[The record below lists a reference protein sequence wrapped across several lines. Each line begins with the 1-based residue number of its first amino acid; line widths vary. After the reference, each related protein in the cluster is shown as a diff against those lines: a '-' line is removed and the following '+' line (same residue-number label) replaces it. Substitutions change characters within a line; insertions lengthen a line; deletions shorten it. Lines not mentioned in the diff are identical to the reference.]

1 MPRRILAKLAAC
13 TKFVTGESQMTLS
26 RRDFNAASLALL
38 LANFS
43 SVCFAASKS
52 APSANLKALSR
63 LTFGATQA
71 SSAEFNE
78 LGLEA
83 WLDRELAKPASN
95 EDLQRRLAAARLMIE
110 YEAGMDDSKH
120 GWSARKEVIPYQY
133 LEASGE
139 SLLPLLD
146 FDKNGIAYEERIRP
160 AREVQAASLIRAV
173 HADAQLR
180 EVMTQFWHDHF
191 NVNSMRDEHTAAY
204 FGHYDKMMRDN
215 AFGNFCAL
223 LAGMAKSPSMLYYL
237 NNEASRASPANEN
250 FARELFELHTLGAV
264 NYFNDKT
271 TSWSD
276 VPGAK
281 DGLAQGYIDQDVY
294 EAARALTGWSFGDGR
309 DLGNGDFAPANG
321 EFHYIDRWHDP
332 YQKRILGVEFRA
344 NAGPMQDGEALLDL
358 LAAHPATAKFVCGK
372 ICRRL
377 GLENPSAELVDLAAK
392 TWLDN
397 VKADDQIAKIIRTI
411 VLSNEFTDT
420 EPRKLKRPFEY
431 LASFYRAVGAQIV
444 SPNLEFVWVLSKA
457 GWNQHE
463 FRPPTG
469 HPDHSEHWANTNLVS
484 GFVNIALNAL
494 EDWNGAAKAD
504 LFAALPE
511 GQANIASGIR
521 YWAARIQG
529 AEPPDEAVSA
539 ILAQLS
545 DDPYAPLPDD
555 PGEREHMLRGIAA
568 AAALSPQF
576 LFR

>member
-1 MPRRILAKLAAC
+1 
-13 TKFVTGESQMTLS
+13 MTLT
-26 RRDFNAASLALL
+26 RRDFNAASLALFL
-38 LANFS
+38 TNVS
-43 SVCFAASKS
+43 SLSFAAANS
-52 APSANLKALSR
+52 AQPQSLKALNR
-63 LTFGATQA
+63 LTFGTTQA
-71 SSAEFNE
+71 SAAEFDQ
-78 LGLEA
+78 LGIET

-95 EDLQRRLAAARLMIE
+95 DDLKQRLTAARLMIE
-110 YEAGMDDSKH
+110 YEADSLDGKH
-120 GWSARKEVIPYQY
+120 AWKARKEVIPYQY
-133 LEASGE
+133 MEASGE

-146 FDKNGIAYEERIRP
+146 FDKNGISYEERIRP
-160 AREVQAASLIRAV
+160 AREVQAASLTRAV

-191 NVNSMRDEHTAAY
+191 SVNSMRDEHTAAY
-204 FGHYDKMMRDN
+204 FGHYDKMMREN
-215 AFGNFCAL
+215 AFGNFRAL
-223 LAGMAKSPSMLYYL
+223 LGGMARSPSMLYYL
-237 NNEASRASPANEN
+237 NNEASRASPAN
-250 FARELFELHTLGAV
+250 
-264 NYFNDKT
+264 
-271 TSWSD
+271 WSD

-281 DGLAQGYIDQDVY
+281 EGLAQGYIDQDVY

-309 DLGNGDFAPANG
+309 DMGNGDHTPQSG

-344 NAGPMQDGEALLDL
+344 NAGPMHDGEALLDL
-358 LAAHPATAKFVCGK
+358 LAAHPATAKFVCEK

-377 GLENPSAELVDLAAK
+377 GLEEPSPQLVELAAK

-411 VLSNEFTDT
+411 VLSKEFADA
-420 EPRKLKRPFEY
+420 EPRKLKRPFEF
-431 LASFYRAVGAQIV
+431 LASFYRAVGAEIA

-504 LFAALPE
+504 LFAALPDGSATIIE
-511 GQANIASGIR
+511 GIR
-521 YWAARIQG
+521 YWATRLQG

-545 DDPYAPLPDD
+545 DDPNAPLPGD
-555 PGEREHMLRGIAA
+555 PDEREHLLRGVVA

>member
-1 MPRRILAKLAAC
+1 
-13 TKFVTGESQMTLS
+13 MTLT
-26 RRDFNAASLALL
+26 RRDFNAASLALF

-43 SVCFAASKS
+43 SLSFAA
-52 APSANLKALSR
+52 ANSTRPQSLKALNR
-63 LTFGATQA
+63 LTFGAIPA
-71 SSAEFNE
+71 SAAEFDQ
-78 LGLEA
+78 LGIEA
-83 WLDRELAKPASN
+83 WLNRELAKPASN
-95 EDLQRRLAAARLMIE
+95 EDLKQRLAAARLMIE
-110 YEAGMDDSKH
+110 YEADSLDGKH
-120 GWSARKEVIPYQY
+120 AWKARKEVIPYQY
-133 LEASGE
+133 LEASSK

-146 FDKNGIAYEERIRP
+146 FDKNGISYEERIRP

-191 NVNSMRDEHTAAY
+191 SVNSMRDEHTAAY
-204 FGHYDKMMRDN
+204 FGHYDKLMRES
-215 AFGNFCAL
+215 AFGNFRAL
-223 LAGMAKSPSMLYYL
+223 LGGMAKSPSMLYYL

-271 TSWSD
+271 TNWSD

-332 YQKRILGVEFRA
+332 YQKRVLGVEFRA
-344 NAGPMQDGEALLDL
+344 NAGPMHDGEALLDL
-358 LAAHPATAKFVCGK
+358 LAAHPATAKFVCEK

-377 GLENPSAELVDLAAK
+377 GLEEPSPQLVDLAAK

-397 VKADDQIAKIIRTI
+397 VKADDQIAKIIRAI
-411 VLSNEFTDT
+411 VLSKEFADA
-420 EPRKLKRPFEY
+420 EPRKLKRPFEF
-431 LASFYRAVGAQIV
+431 LASFYRAVGAQIA

>member
-1 MPRRILAKLAAC
+1 
-13 TKFVTGESQMTLS
+13 MTLT
-26 RRDFNAASLALL
+26 RRDFNAASLALFL
-38 LANFS
+38 TNVS
-43 SVCFAASKS
+43 SLSFAAANS
-52 APSANLKALSR
+52 AQPQSLKALNR
-63 LTFGATQA
+63 LTFGTTQA
-71 SSAEFNE
+71 SAAEFDQ
-78 LGLEA
+78 LGIET

-95 EDLQRRLAAARLMIE
+95 DDLKQRLTAARLMIE
-110 YEAGMDDSKH
+110 YEADSLDGKH
-120 GWSARKEVIPYQY
+120 AWKARKEVIPYQY

-139 SLLPLLD
+139 GLLPLLD
-146 FDKNGIAYEERIRP
+146 FEKNGISYEERIRP

-191 NVNSMRDEHTAAY
+191 SVNSMRDEHTAAY
-204 FGHYDKMMRDN
+204 FGHYDKMMREN
-215 AFGNFCAL
+215 AFGNFRTL
-223 LAGMAKSPSMLYYL
+223 LGGMARSPSMLYYL

-271 TSWSD
+271 TNWSD

-281 DGLAQGYIDQDVY
+281 EGLAQGYIDQDVY

-309 DLGNGDFAPANG
+309 DMGNGDHAPQSG

-344 NAGPMQDGEALLDL
+344 NAGPMHDGEALLDL
-358 LAAHPATAKFVCGK
+358 LAAHPATAKFVCEK

-377 GLENPSAELVDLAAK
+377 GLENPSAELVDHAAK
-392 TWLDN
+392 TWDDN

-411 VLSNEFTDT
+411 VLSKEFADA
-420 EPRKLKRPFEY
+420 EPRKLKRPFEF
-431 LASFYRAVGAQIV
+431 LASFYRAVGAEIA

-504 LFAALPE
+504 LFAALPDGSATIIE
-511 GQANIASGIR
+511 GIR
-521 YWAARIQG
+521 YWATRLQG

-545 DDPYAPLPDD
+545 DDPNAPLPGD
-555 PGEREHMLRGIAA
+555 PDEREHLLRGVVA